1 MGGGGGA
8 RWGRAAT
15 ELVFQYF
22 ILCIRSFFLLLP
34 LTVFVHEV
42 DWLVYKTVV
51 SLSRV
56 FHIYVC
62 TNVLSCKYISVY
74 NYTKHLNSIN
84 ISKRQ

>member
-1 MGGGGGA
+1 MRAGGGGVVGGGGA

-15 ELVFQYF
+15 ELVFQCF
-22 ILCIRSFFLLLP
+22 ILFIKSVFLLLLP

-62 TNVLSCKYISVY
+62 RNVLCLV
-74 NYTKHLNSIN
+74 NT
-84 ISKRQ
+84 